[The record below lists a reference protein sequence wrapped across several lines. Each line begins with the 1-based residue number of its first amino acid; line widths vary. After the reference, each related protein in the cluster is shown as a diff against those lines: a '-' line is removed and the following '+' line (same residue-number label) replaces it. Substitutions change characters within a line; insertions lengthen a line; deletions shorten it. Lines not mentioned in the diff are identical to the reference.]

1 MQDDDAERQR
11 LYAETRG
18 DLLKRQLSNS
28 ENFDRSLLSLSS
40 ALLAASIAFIR
51 PSGSGPGT
59 HHAAILA
66 WSWGAL
72 AVSIVSTM
80 ASFLV
85 SQKAIDRQLDLA
97 DKYYR
102 QRQDDA
108 LSANNG
114 PARWTLRLNLF
125 AGAAFLAGVGLTVW
139 FAILS
144 IPTR

>member
-1 MQDDDAERQR
+1 MQNDDAERQK
-11 LYAETRG
+11 LYAETRS

-28 ENFDRSLLSLSS
+28 ENFDRSVLSLSS
-40 ALLAASIAFIR
+40 ALLVASIAFIR
-51 PSGSGPGT
+51 PSGPGAGT
-59 HHAAILA
+59 HHAGILA
-66 WSWGAL
+66 WSWAAL
-72 AVSIVSTM
+72 ALSIVSTM

-85 SQKAIDRQLDLA
+85 SQKAIDHQLELA

-102 QRQDDA
+102 QRQNDA
-108 LSANNG
+108 LTANNL
-114 PARWTLRLNLF
+114 PARWTLWLNLL